1 MWALVRVRVRVCY
14 YDSRREEKQDAMTK
28 ARHCCRA
35 GSGGVSIEVGVGV
48 GVGGGVGVGD
58 GVGVGLRVGVGRGV
72 GVSIVV

>member
-1 MWALVRVRVRVCY
+1 MWALVRVGVGVCY
-14 YDSRREEKQDAMTK
+14 CDSRRGEKQDTMTK
-28 ARHCCRA
+28 VRHCCHA
-35 GSGGVSIEVGVGV
+35 GVGGVSIEVGVGV